1 MILSSS
7 EAAAMAPEM
16 AIMVG
21 ILFAILVPNL
31 GDAKARIPLTSFKF
45 PILWGGT
52 RFEITSDPR
61 APGIISTV
69 SLAVACILSLYAIES
84 SDGKTISGVMEI
96 TGFGRFMSMVFTA
109 ALAITAAASI
119 YRIPSTK
126 ITVDDAKDA
135 DERTTLSLMDNRR
148 QVDLHILLMMVALG
162 MSLMALST
170 NLFLSL
176 IHI

>member
-1 MILSSS
+1 MHPDLLSTCNEHAGGLSMILSSS

-69 SLAVACILSLYAIES
+69 SLAAACILSLYAIES
-84 SDGKTISGVMEI
+84 SDGKTISRSHGNHRFRQIHVYGFHSR
-96 TGFGRFMSMVFTA
+96 TGNNSSG
-109 ALAITAAASI
+109 
-119 YRIPSTK
+119 
-126 ITVDDAKDA
+126 
-135 DERTTLSLMDNRR
+135 
-148 QVDLHILLMMVALG
+148 VDLQD
-162 MSLMALST
+162 SLYKD
-170 NLFLSL
+170 
-176 IHI
+176 HC